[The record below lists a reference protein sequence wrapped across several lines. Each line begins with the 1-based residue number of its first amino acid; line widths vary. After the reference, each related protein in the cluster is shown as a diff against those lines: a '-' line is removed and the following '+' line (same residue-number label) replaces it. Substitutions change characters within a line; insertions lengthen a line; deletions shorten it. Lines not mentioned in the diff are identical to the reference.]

1 MAMLTLNGRI
11 LTLWGFYTV
20 KIFHVFPSASVPI
33 EFGSRLTSYFL
44 LHYLQ
49 GFEPKLLFARPDT
62 AGKLAQ

>member
-11 LTLWGFYTV
+11 LTFWGFYPV
-20 KIFHVFPSASVPI
+20 KIFHVFPSASMAI